1 MHYIGAVAAAN
12 RFGSGFFVHTLM
24 FPVRPIVLATL
35 FGVTLTPLPAAAHA
49 SSSHAAPGRT
59 SVHQR
64 VDVSLGLPEPGIRA
78 VESHSD
84 DDSVVNDPCRLL
96 AVPIDVAG
104 ERLVASRAAHCSM
117 SVHRSQSVDRRPI
130 SRGPPLLI

>member
-1 MHYIGAVAAAN
+1 
-12 RFGSGFFVHTLM
+12 M
-24 FPVRPIVLATL
+24 FPVRRLVLATL

-49 SSSHAAPGRT
+49 SSSHATQSRP
-59 SVHQR
+59 SVRQR
-64 VDVSLGLPEPGIRA
+64 VDVGVRLPEPGIRA

-96 AVPIDVAG
+96 AVPVDVAG
-104 ERLVASRAAHCSM
+104 ERLVASPAAHRSM

-130 SRGPPLLI
+130 SRGPPLFI